1 LEIDT
6 NEEKCV
12 YCNSLNIVRNG
23 SRKTAIE
30 NKQRFKCKDCGK
42 RSVLDPVKKIKGND
56 KIVTLTMDL
65 YFKGLSLR
73 DISDTLYQ
81 FYNLRVHFDT
91 IRRWINKYTQ
101 IMDEYTKQFKPELS
115 DKWHIDEQMVKS
127 RKDWVW
133 CWNCWNV
140 LDSETRFLI
149 ANNVT
154 RGREITDARKVLR
167 IAKENIKENP
177 KEIVTDGLWS
187 YERAIRKEFVT
198 KRTSPNAVLH
208 SRNAGIAKKILNNN
222 KVERYHN
229 EFREFDKVRRG
240 FKSDETAQQ
249 WNAAFRLYH
258 NFIKKH
264 MALSGATPSQVAD
277 IDIELGR
284 NRWLSLLKQSLNH
297 PNTTKKEVLL
307 K

>member
-1 LEIDT
+1 MYVHCTYKAFIAG
-6 NEEKCV
+6 
-12 YCNSLNIVRNG
+12 SLNSFHG
-23 SRKTAIE
+23 GKHARKTAIE
-30 NKQRFKCKDCGK
+30 NKQRFKCKDCEK
-42 RSVLDPVKKIKGND
+42 RFVLDPVKRIKGNG
-56 KIVTLTMDL
+56 KIVTLAMDL

-73 DISDTLYQ
+73 DISDTLLQ

-91 IRRWINKYTQ
+91 IRRWISKYTQ
-101 IMDEYTKQFKPELS
+101 IMDDYTKNFKPELS
-115 DKWHIDEQMVKS
+115 DKWHIDEQMIKS
-127 RKDWVW
+127 KKDYIW
-133 CWNCWNV
+133 CWNV

-154 RGREITDARKVLR
+154 RGREIKDARAVLK

-187 YERAIRKEFVT
+187 YNKAIRKEFVT

-208 SRNAGIAKKILNNN
+208 SRNAGIAKKLLNNN
-222 KVERYHN
+222 MVERYHN

-249 WNAAFRLYH
+249 WSDAFRLYH

-264 MALSGATPSQVAD
+264 MALNGATPSQVAEID
-277 IDIELGR
+277 IDLGR
-284 NRWLSLLKQSLNH
+284 NRWLSLLHQSLNH
-297 PNTTKKEVLL
+297 PNTTKKEVIL